1 MTANSGKQI
10 KIGALVSYITLFL
23 EIVIGLLYTPWMIS
37 TIGKSDY
44 GIYSLAASFIT
55 LFVMDFGLGA
65 SVTKFLSQYITE
77 DNQEAIDRFLGI
89 TFKLYLLIDVVLF
102 TILLTSFV
110 FIENIFTELM
120 PYEIQRLRVVFSIVG
135 LFTVINF
142 PFLPLNGIL
151 TSYERFSFQKIFGL
165 VSKVVQV
172 LILIIAI
179 SLGYGLYGIVVVT
192 SVIGILNIIIK
203 LLYLKKYTK
212 INIDFKSYDL
222 KTIKELFSFSILITI
237 VVVFEQLTL
246 NICPT
251 ILGRVAGGTTE
262 IAYFSVGRVLYTYVL
277 TFAAALNGL
286 FLPKVTRLINNSG
299 GDMDNVNNL
308 MVKVGRIQLFVIGL
322 LVIGIVT
329 MGKEFMT
336 LWMGKDYL
344 PSYYVA
350 LFLSVPYIIIST
362 QNIAFTTLMVK
373 NKMFIQVVA
382 GGVTAVICLVIGY
395 ILAPVYGAV
404 GVSTIS
410 SHLSHMM
417 ISPSVPPT
425 VADSKTSS

>member
-1 MTANSGKQI
+1 
-10 KIGALVSYITLFL
+10 
-23 EIVIGLLYTPWMIS
+23 
-37 TIGKSDY
+37 
-44 GIYSLAASFIT
+44 
-55 LFVMDFGLGA
+55 
-65 SVTKFLSQYITE
+65 
-77 DNQEAIDRFLGI
+77 
-89 TFKLYLLIDVVLF
+89 
-102 TILLTSFV
+102 
-110 FIENIFTELM
+110 
-120 PYEIQRLRVVFSIVG
+120 
-135 LFTVINF
+135 
-142 PFLPLNGIL
+142 
-151 TSYERFSFQKIFGL
+151 
-165 VSKVVQV
+165 VVQV

-404 GVSTIS
+404 GVSIAFFVAIIIGYIIIANILFKKQVDIDVSYFFKECHFKMLLPIAITATGAVILQTLFPVASLVYFIIKVIIIS
-410 SHLSHMM
+410 VFYFILMWVLSLNSYEKE
-417 ISPSVPPT
+417 IAFSVLKQFP
-425 VADSKTSS
+425 VRFK